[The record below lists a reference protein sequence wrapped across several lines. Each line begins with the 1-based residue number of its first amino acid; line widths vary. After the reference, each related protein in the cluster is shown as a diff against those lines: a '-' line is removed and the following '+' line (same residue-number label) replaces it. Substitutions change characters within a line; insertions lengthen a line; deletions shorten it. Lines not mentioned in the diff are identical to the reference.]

1 MRRRLNECERLGMM
15 VKKKKETVVIY
26 CVSLEGA
33 AAIKRLGL
41 PAVEVRVKVFTREE
55 SFFRTLRHNVANR

>member
-1 MRRRLNECERLGMM
+1 MRRRLNECERVGVI
-15 VKKKKETVVIY
+15 VKKNVVIY

-55 SFFRTLRHNVANR
+55 SFFRTLRHNVASR